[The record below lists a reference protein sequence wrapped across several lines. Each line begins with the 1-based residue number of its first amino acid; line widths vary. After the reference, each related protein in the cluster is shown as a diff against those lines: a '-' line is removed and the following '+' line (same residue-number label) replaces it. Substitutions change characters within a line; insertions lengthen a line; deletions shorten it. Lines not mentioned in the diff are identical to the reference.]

1 MPKSMCF
8 TEMLL
13 SSLAVCELLH
23 SRIQSEMETSAKS
36 HGLTATISMD
46 RWAAYSDPTHG
57 LQPTSYVVESAM
69 AARPL
74 SGVGVRPWR
83 ELFTFHGRAQPNC
96 CSTSRSEGEGTPAL
110 GRREAIGRLIGAG
123 IAGGVG
129 WSSSTGLAKGGVPE
143 VGLQQG
149 RLRGCSGSSPC
160 VSTSAF
166 QSPSR
171 FMPPWTVSP
180 Q

>member
-1 MPKSMCF
+1 MYPIRNRNVSKIAWSVWIGG
-8 TEMLL
+8 LL
-13 SSLAVCELLH
+13 
-23 SRIQSEMETSAKS
+23 TP
-36 HGLTATISMD
+36 
-46 RWAAYSDPTHG
+46 SDPTHG
-57 LQPTSYVVESAM
+57 LQPTSYVVESSAM

-83 ELFTFHGRAQPNC
+83 EPCTFHGRAQPNC
-96 CSTSRSEGEGTPAL
+96 CSISRSEREGTPAL
-110 GRREAIGRLIGAG
+110 GMGRREAIGRLIGAG

-129 WSSSTGLAKGGVPE
+129 WSSSTGVAKGGVPD